1 MNALAKNLAA
11 RIDRDGP
18 LSIEDFM
25 AVCLLD
31 PEHGYY
37 TTRDPFGAPGD
48 FITAPEV
55 SQMFGE
61 LIGLWLWSVWQGA
74 GAPENTHLVELGPGR
89 GTLMADALRAIEGST
104 RQNAP
109 FCLHLVEASPTLRQH
124 QRVTLGQ
131 RTVTWHDDLDSLP
144 VDGPVL
150 FVANEFFDA
159 LPVRQYV
166 ATPQGWR
173 ERLVTC
179 RDGAFEAMLSP
190 DPSMIGLPQAPTG
203 RVGEDAP
210 VRLSVMAAMAERI
223 AQQGGAAL
231 IIDFTDKALPI
242 VDTFQAVRAHQFA
255 DRLADPGEADLAS
268 AVDFPVLAEA
278 AVKIGVAAHGPVSQG
293 ALLTALGIEAR
304 CTALKRNASLEQV
317 AALDAAL
324 SRLVSPQGMGEDFV
338 ALALLPVGQ
347 PAPAGFEVLP
357 T

>member
-1 MNALAKNLAA
+1 VNALAKKLAA

-61 LIGLWLWSVWQGA
+61 LIGLWLWSVWQAA
-74 GAPENTHLVELGPGR
+74 GTPENTYLVELGPGR
-89 GTLMADALRAIEGST
+89 GTLMADALRAIEGAT
-104 RQNAP
+104 REKDP
-109 FCLHLVEASPTLRQH
+109 FSLHLVEASPTLRQH
-124 QRVTLGQ
+124 QRRTLGE
-131 RTVTWHDDLDSLP
+131 RPVTWHDDLETLP

-159 LPVRQYV
+159 LPIRQYV
-166 ATPQGWR
+166 STPQGWR

-179 RDGAFEAMLSP
+179 HDGTFEAALDSE
-190 DPSMIGLPQAPTG
+190 PSAIELPQAPTG
-203 RVGEDAP
+203 RVGEAAP
-210 VRLSVMAAMAERI
+210 VRLSVMAAMANRI
-223 AQQGGAAL
+223 TRQGGAAL
-231 IIDFTDKALPI
+231 IIDFTDKTLPV

-255 DRLADPGEADLAS
+255 NRFQDPGNADLAS
-268 AVDFPVLAEA
+268 AVDFPALAKA
-278 AVKIGVAAHGPVSQG
+278 AGKNGVAAHGPVSQG
-293 ALLTALGIEAR
+293 NLLTALGIEAR
-304 CTALKRNASLEQV
+304 CKALKQKATPEQ
-317 AALDAAL
+317 AEALDAAMN
-324 SRLVSPQGMGEDFV
+324 RLVSPMGMGEDFV

>member
-1 MNALAKNLAA
+1 VNALAKKLAA

-74 GAPENTHLVELGPGR
+74 GSPENTHLVELGPGR
-89 GTLMADALRAIEGST
+89 GTLMADALRAIEGAT

-109 FCLHLVEASPTLRQH
+109 FCLHLVEASPTLRQQ

-131 RTVTWHDDLDSLP
+131 RAVTWHDDLDTLP
-144 VDGPVL
+144 IDGSVL

-159 LPVRQYV
+159 LPLRQYV

-179 RDGAFEAMLSP
+179 RDGAFEAILSSE
-190 DPSMIGLPQAPTG
+190 PSMIELPQAPTG
-203 RVGEDAP
+203 RVGEAAL
-210 VRLSVMAAMAERI
+210 VRLSVMATMAQRI
-223 AQQGGAAL
+223 AGQGGAAL
-231 IIDFTDKALPI
+231 IIDFTDNALPV

-255 DRLADPGEADLAS
+255 DRFADPGEADLAS
-268 AVDFPVLAEA
+268 AVDFSALSKA
-278 AVKIGVAAHGPVSQG
+278 AVEIGVATHGPVSQG
-293 ALLTALGIEAR
+293 NLLAALGIEER
-304 CTALKRNASLEQV
+304 CRALKQNASSAQA
-317 AALDAAL
+317 AALDAAYN
-324 SRLVSPQGMGEDFV
+324 RLVSPEGMGEDFV
-338 ALALLPVGQ
+338 ALALLPVDQ
-347 PAPAGFEVLP
+347 AAPAGFEVLP